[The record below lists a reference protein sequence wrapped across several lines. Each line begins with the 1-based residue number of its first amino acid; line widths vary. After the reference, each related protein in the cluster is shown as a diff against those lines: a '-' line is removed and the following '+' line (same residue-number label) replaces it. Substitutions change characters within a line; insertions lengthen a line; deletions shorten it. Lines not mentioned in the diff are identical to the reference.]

1 MYRVLSK
8 AKCNA
13 TPMMTDQGRRQNG
26 TEGKGATEGR
36 KEGRKGSS
44 HRAHRRERHQ
54 VRRDKRKE
62 GGRKKE
68 KGADEAG
75 KPAQSYRIYMFYS
88 RCTFLVMVRLV
99 DRS

>member
-13 TPMMTDQGRRQNG
+13 TPMMTDQGQRQDS
-26 TEGKGATEGR
+26 TEGKGATEAR

-44 HRAHRRERHQ
+44 RRAHRRERHQ

-75 KPAQSYRIYMFYS
+75 KPAQSYRIYKFYS

-99 DRS
+99 DRC